1 MKNKYTPNIGET
13 AKIVTSMVKRN
24 LGVKTSKRKTRPK
37 RIQKMRSGKFNNS
50 DLKYLITAN
59 DFIRVIGDAG
69 IKGLSIYVN
78 SKNKKID
85 DKTVKAFIALKTCSG
100 PIYDFLTMNRTNMYK
115 KYNEQRDIAELENM
129 YEIIDKSRDGII
141 TRKQEI
147 EDSNGKK
154 REIEIAMSE
163 SEIAENV
170 KNYTNQLHRV
180 QDNTVV
186 NYLGLGMSI
195 ISLIGSIIGE
205 SKNSKEMAKKMG
217 VSGLISIGT
226 FLGRR
231 YVTKDYGKKVG
242 DEARKINRQEWDMIQ
257 NEPVSEQEKNEK
269 IEEIKEG
276 ISKMYSEDQKI
287 QNKVNLMRAIDI
299 TSLAILTGM
308 IGMERLKNSEKID
321 AKTLSQIIVDVNQK
335 TSLIGNMVNNV
346 DRIFALNNEKN
357 KLKDYEEQVENI
369 VKQIEEKQ
377 DPLVEATKP
386 FESIEIKDFKG
397 KFYQDK
403 DVKTGKNKY
412 RHKIEV
418 PEFSM
423 KKGEIVLLSGKSG
436 IGKSTFLKMLKRG
449 DINNRYPIQI
459 DENQKVDKLGKQ
471 FIAIKADKDLGIH
484 SNVLK
489 ELTGKETVS
498 DITEQEMQKLQTVL
512 KDVCLDKEGI
522 LEDLTTKDYSQFST
536 GQKKRLVLA
545 QMLYRASEK
554 PSIILVDEPVGN
566 VEDELIDSQL
576 NAIAQ
581 VIKNIGSMG
590 IIVTHRVDLARRY
603 VDKHYHIGEDGV
615 MKEEKNEERNIEK

>member
-1 MKNKYTPNIGET
+1 
-13 AKIVTSMVKRN
+13 
-24 LGVKTSKRKTRPK
+24 
-37 RIQKMRSGKFNNS
+37 
-50 DLKYLITAN
+50 
-59 DFIRVIGDAG
+59 
-69 IKGLSIYVN
+69 
-78 SKNKKID
+78 
-85 DKTVKAFIALKTCSG
+85 
-100 PIYDFLTMNRTNMYK
+100 MNRTNMYK

-269 IEEIKEG
+269 LEEIKEG
-276 ISKMYSEDQKI
+276 ISKMYLEDQKI
-287 QNKVNLMRAIDI
+287 QNKVNVMRAIDI

-308 IGMERLKNSEKID
+308 IGMERLRNSEKID

-498 DITEQEMQKLQTVL
+498 DITEQEMQKLQIVL

-545 QMLYRASEK
+545 QMLYRTSEK

-576 NAIAQ
+576 NAITQ

-615 MKEEKNEERNIEK
+615 MKEEKNVERNIEK